1 MNKLLKTMAMVLA
14 VAGLGG
20 CAQMPMLGGFLFG
33 PPASTYQQNVI
44 LLCAQTRTGVKLSA
58 SSTSELAKLCA
69 TPPTTNPTPAQV
81 DALAI
86 VARAFGGGK

>member
-1 MNKLLKTMAMVLA
+1 MNKFLKVMAMMVA
-14 VAGLGG
+14 MAGLGG
-20 CAQMPMLGGFLFG
+20 CAQIPLVGSFFFG
-33 PPASTYQQNVI
+33 PPASAYQQNVI
-44 LLCAQTRTGVKLSA
+44 LLCAQAPTATLSA
-58 SSTSELAKLCA
+58 SAKSELARLCA